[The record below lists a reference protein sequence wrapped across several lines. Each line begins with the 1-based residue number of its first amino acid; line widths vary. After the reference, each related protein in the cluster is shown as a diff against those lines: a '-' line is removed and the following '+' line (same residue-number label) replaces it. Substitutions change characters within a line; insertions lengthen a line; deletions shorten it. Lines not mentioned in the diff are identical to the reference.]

1 MLDKLGKTHVELL
14 LEVGLL
20 TFTLPFLLRE
30 KLTQNSSFFSFSL
43 PTHLEERKK
52 ESSSIFASISCQIL
66 KSNRL
71 IHKFLHKTSLLRVIE
86 GIGGFGLKGKAL
98 IYLVPCVC
106 KVSAWELVSLW
117 FVRWNWLVIGIKDAI
132 LWVISRLMVELC
144 QFFYLLGNF
153 LFYMIS
159 HG

>member
-1 MLDKLGKTHVELL
+1 MLDKLGKTHVEIL

-30 KLTQNSSFFSFSL
+30 KKLTQNSSFFSFSL

-52 ESSSIFASISCQIL
+52 ESSSTFASIPCQIL

-106 KVSAWELVSLW
+106 KVSA
-117 FVRWNWLVIGIKDAI
+117 
-132 LWVISRLMVELC
+132 
-144 QFFYLLGNF
+144 
-153 LFYMIS
+153 
-159 HG
+159 